1 MRGSFNSET
10 ARIAAVVLIVSG
22 ILLNKWFLE
31 LTIVPDGVIEYP
43 STLAQI
49 VLVQIV
55 LIGSG
60 TTLYVAVRIRST
72 QNATLLLGRW

>member
-1 MRGSFNSET
+1 M
-10 ARIAAVVLIVSG
+10 
-22 ILLNKWFLE
+22 
-31 LTIVPDGVIEYP
+31 PDGVIEYP